1 MEVGF
6 GYLRGDLVE
15 GSEDVV
21 GGDHHRLGRGA
32 RDASPGSEDLVPG
45 DPGCYAISGEDGFD
59 RLAASG
65 LKDAEL
71 GEPFKRVGGCRSVLA
86 GGGEEEVK
94 AGFAGF
100 EDGLA
105 LGWDTGGVVPLHQ
118 GHHGAGH
125 VARHAGAA
133 AFELGDE
140 GGRKGGGDLG
150 GGFGRG
156 GQLGHGR
163 HYTFAPRYW
172 TFRPRGS
179 LRRHFADID
188 HGDPPGAQLCFLTN
202 SSMRRQASS
211 PASFHW
217 AKPRS
222 KKLCGAPS

>member
-71 GEPFKRVGGCRSVLA
+71 GDPSKLFAGRRSCLA
-86 GGGEEEVK
+86 RGGEEEVK

-100 EDGLA
+100 DDGLA
-105 LGWDTGGVVPLHQ
+105 LWWDPGGFVPQ
-118 GHHGAGH
+118 HHGPTAPG
-125 VARHAGAA
+125 RRPTPHAA
-133 AFELGDE
+133 
-140 GGRKGGGDLG
+140 
-150 GGFGRG
+150 
-156 GQLGHGR
+156 
-163 HYTFAPRYW
+163 
-172 TFRPRGS
+172 
-179 LRRHFADID
+179 
-188 HGDPPGAQLCFLTN
+188 
-202 SSMRRQASS
+202 
-211 PASFHW
+211 
-217 AKPRS
+217 
-222 KKLCGAPS
+222 